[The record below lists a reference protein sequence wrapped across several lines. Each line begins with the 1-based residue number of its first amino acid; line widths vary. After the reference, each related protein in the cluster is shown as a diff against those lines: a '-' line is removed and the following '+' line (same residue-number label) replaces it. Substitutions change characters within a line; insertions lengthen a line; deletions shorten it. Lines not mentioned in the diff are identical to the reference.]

1 MKRKPKKPT
10 VDAFIDDAKATR
22 AERGRGGKPP
32 AQGFTRTSFDL
43 SDALYEELKI
53 RAVRE
58 RRPMRELVNDAL
70 LVYLEA

>member
-32 AQGFTRTSFDL
+32 APVLASFL
-43 SDALYEELKI
+43 N
-53 RAVRE
+53 
-58 RRPMRELVNDAL
+58 PNL
-70 LVYLEA
+70 LVVA